1 MCASHWK
8 KGFQAGKS
16 RSFRDIHRS
25 GNETKGCPST
35 QQRPGLAYRQC
46 QEVKESSSATSA
58 DAYGH
63 NGGGVSERA
72 SDRREVMGVR
82 PEGRHRLF
90 LVIVVSA
97 MTLMFGYLL
106 AQLVRIQIVE
116 GEFYAERADRYHLF
130 VRQAKAPRGRI
141 LDRHGAVLAESVPVK
156 DLWAR
161 PASLPDLERVA
172 NRLAPVLD
180 TDAASLLDRLQR
192 DSKSMCL
199 ARDVQQSE
207 TIAELERAVKELAR
221 EGQTGLD
228 LHDDF
233 LRVYPFGEEAAHVI
247 GCVGVDGEGLVGAER
262 IYDASLVGR
271 HGFERLERDG
281 KTRAF
286 YTHRSAREEPTPG
299 SDVVLTIDVVIQ
311 HFLERQVQWAF
322 DRWEA
327 DSVVG
332 VVVSPSDGRVLALA
346 NRPSFDPTRLDQ
358 TSRDALRNRAV
369 TDTFAPGSTFK
380 PFVVAAA
387 LDDKRVA
394 LHETFDCGDGEYW
407 FDRRLVHDV
416 HPEPLLDVPGILVR
430 SSNIGVAQIGLR
442 LGGNRLRE
450 AVQAFGFGR
459 KTGIGFGGESAGV
472 ITSPKN
478 WTETYTTVSVSF
490 GQEIASTPLQ
500 LALGFSALVNGGR
513 YEAGRLLERLVHPDG
528 IVETVDRPLPR
539 QVVSPAT
546 SATIRELLVRVCEE
560 GSGQP
565 ARVEGFR
572 VGGKTGTS
580 EKFKGKIKEG
590 YISSFA
596 AFAPAEDP
604 ALCVVFIVNEPK
616 GARYGRVVAAP
627 AVGRVLADSLAY
639 LELPPT
645 APEEGDGGIS
655 RSADPHGDRS
665 RYEQAN

>member
-1 MCASHWK
+1 M
-8 KGFQAGKS
+8 
-16 RSFRDIHRS
+16 
-25 GNETKGCPST
+25 
-35 QQRPGLAYRQC
+35 
-46 QEVKESSSATSA
+46 
-58 DAYGH
+58 
-63 NGGGVSERA
+63 
-72 SDRREVMGVR
+72 R

-90 LVIVVSA
+90 LVVVVSA

-116 GEFYAERADRYHLF
+116 SDFYAARADRYHLF

-156 DLWAR
+156 NLWAR
-161 PASLPDLERVA
+161 PASLPDVERVA
-172 NRLAPVLD
+172 RRLAPVLD
-180 TDAASLLDRLQR
+180 TDVASLLGRLESGSR
-192 DSKSMCL
+192 AMCL
-199 ARDVQQSE
+199 ARDVQE
-207 TIAELERAVKELAR
+207 ADAIAELERAVKELAR

-233 LRVYPFGEEAAHVI
+233 LRVYPFGDEAAHVV
-247 GCVGVDGEGLVGAER
+247 GCVGVDGEGLIGAER

-271 HGFERLERDG
+271 PGFEQLERDG
-281 KTRAF
+281 TTRAF
-286 YTHRSAREEPTPG
+286 YTHRAAREEPTPG
-299 SDVVLTIDVVIQ
+299 SDVVLTLDVVIQ
-311 HFLERQVQWAF
+311 HFLERQVQWAY
-322 DRWEA
+322 DRWDAE
-327 DSVVG
+327 SVVG
-332 VVVSPSDGRVLALA
+332 VVVSPADGRVLALA
-346 NRPSFDPTRLDQ
+346 NRPTFDPKRLDQ

-380 PFVVAAA
+380 PFVIAAA
-387 LDDKRVA
+387 LDAGRVVPE
-394 LHETFDCGDGEYW
+394 ETFDCGNGEYW

-416 HPEPLLDVPGILVR
+416 HPEDTLDVPGILVR

-442 LGGNRLRE
+442 LGGARVRE

-472 ITSPKN
+472 LTSPRN

-513 YEAGRLLERLVHPDG
+513 YESGQLLERLVHPDG
-528 IVETVDRPLPR
+528 IVETVERPLPR
-539 QVVSPAT
+539 QVVTPST
-546 SATIRELLVRVCEE
+546 SASIRDMLVRVCEE
-560 GSGQP
+560 GSGEP
-565 ARVEGFR
+565 AKVEGYR

-604 ALCVVFIVNEPK
+604 ALCVVFLVNEPK

-627 AVGRVLADSLAY
+627 AVGRVLADALAY
-639 LELPPT
+639 LEVPPT
-645 APEEGDGGIS
+645 APVEGDGGIS